1 MNEDKSKYELSGK
14 TDVGGVDY
22 NTAGLL
28 CYLPVPPINLAASV
42 CWLVTEPKSNTFVRF
57 HAMQSIILFIGFM
70 VVAIATSAV
79 GALGMIPVIGWL
91 FSVVSGLLYFA
102 AALAWFGGSIMLLLK
117 AKEREMYKLPVIGD
131 LAEKYAS

>member
-28 CYLPVPPINLAASV
+28 CYLPVPPINLAASI

-57 HAMQSIILFIGFM
+57 HAVQSLILFTGFIVATFAISAIG
-70 VVAIATSAV
+70 T
-79 GALGMIPVIGWL
+79 LGMIPVIGGL
-91 FSVVSGLLYFA
+91 FSLVSGLLYFA
-102 AALAWFGGSIMLLLK
+102 AVLAWFAGSIMLVLK